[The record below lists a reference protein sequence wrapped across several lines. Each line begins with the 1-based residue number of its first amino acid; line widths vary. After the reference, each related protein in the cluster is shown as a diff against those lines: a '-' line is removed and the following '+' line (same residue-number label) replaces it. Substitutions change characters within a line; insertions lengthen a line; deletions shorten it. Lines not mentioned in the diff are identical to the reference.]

1 MLIENVLQSIL
12 NASLVDE
19 LGLDVDGLI
28 VLVSVSDR
36 LLLSLGLSRSSLLLL
51 GRRGLL
57 LVLLSLT
64 SFG

>member
-1 MLIENVLQSIL
+1 MPIENVLQSIL

>member
-1 MLIENVLQSIL
+1 MPIENVLQSIL

-36 LLLSLGLSRSSLLLL
+36 LLLALGLSRSSLLLL
-51 GRRGLL
+51 SRRLLL